1 MNQNKIRTHPTYRK
15 RPAFRPGRDA
25 GRSLMF
31 LRDFS
36 DKQQH
41 RAYGREHAD
50 DDADDG
56 LDLSGFRVL
65 LFLYE
70 VAEEERQASA
80 TPAKTSFGVF
90 QPRHF
95 LGRELIRSTTESKAS

>member
-15 RPAFRPGRDA
+15 RPAFRPRRDA

-70 VAEEERQASA
+70 VADPRAEDKKSDDE
-80 TPAKTSFGVF
+80 TDDFDDHVF
-90 QPRHF
+90 SSSS
-95 LGRELIRSTTESKAS
+95 IRMQS